1 MTFAIVWDVEGL
13 LLFGADAYSDAC
25 PVQALTKLSAKPSK
39 LFTDSAFATPF
50 DPRMLA
56 TADLSVYAKWTEKKT
71 DNTKTD
77 TTDNGDNG
85 NNGGGA
91 DAVNVI

>member
-1 MTFAIVWDVEGL
+1 MSKGCSFSERALIN
-13 LLFGADAYSDAC
+13 AC

-39 LFTDSAFATPF
+39 PFTDSAFATPF

-77 TTDNGDNG
+77 TTYNGGNG
-85 NNGGGA
+85 NNGGG
-91 DAVNVI
+91 IGLLL